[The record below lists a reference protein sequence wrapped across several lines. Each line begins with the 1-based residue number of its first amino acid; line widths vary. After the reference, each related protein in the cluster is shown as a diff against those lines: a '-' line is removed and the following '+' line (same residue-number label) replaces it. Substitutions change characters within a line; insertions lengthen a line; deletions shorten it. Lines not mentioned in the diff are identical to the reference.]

1 VIVDNV
7 QAQRHAP
14 GLKVIVYD
22 GVARKA
28 QNDDDRPTEVGKKT
42 KKPKSFKKMSREE
55 KFKTSAVRSACIEAC
70 QFCALLVA
78 TPQCH
83 GEY

>member
-1 VIVDNV
+1 VIVDDV

-28 QNDDDRPTEVGKKT
+28 QNDDDRPTEVGKET

-55 KFKTSAVRSACIEAC
+55 KFKTSAVRSGCIDAC
-70 QFCALLVA
+70 QACSRHVSFVC
-78 TPQCH
+78 CSF
-83 GEY
+83 